1 MIQGPTGPIGPPG
14 QDGRDGRDGA
24 NAPPVTLPQP
34 VQPAPIVQILNAMA
48 LENSFDR
55 VGQNIADVLTEQK
68 VANHRLR
75 ERLEANN
82 ETLQDQTDAMTAL
95 ADIPRKQSYNH
106 MFAAIP
112 IFDGSQPEL
121 FNDRMESI
129 ETLCALSGR
138 DPRTEVMGRSGP
150 IVQKILKSIPSNQ
163 KWSLQRE
170 ELRRCVSDIPTKA
183 HAAQKMQEM
192 IQEPKENL
200 RAFIHRFSNM
210 HYYATGK
217 VPEGEHDMSHMMRFL
232 SAIKNS
238 KIARR
243 ITEQRIPDTMTL
255 QDIFMKALDL
265 EAGLQM
271 AESVAQ
277 RRDTQVMEMT
287 GDSQHHDDVNE
298 VGPRNR
304 SRSQSPSDVSCWEC
318 GQRGHYQRDCPLKAG
333 GIGIPTTVSEGVVGQ
348 MQHVFIAN
356 SDITNKMMGELYK
369 QFAAAEFKGQVY
381 KRGYRKAKASM
392 AQASTNAASTV
403 TNPMQTVPLQ
413 VQMTVPS
420 QAIQHQQT
428 IPQQKIISQQQAI
441 PQQQTIPQT
450 MVIPTSQITSQM
462 IPPSLNPVV
471 QLTRVKQDP
480 DPVSS
485 SPYAIVTRAIKI
497 PRGIT
502 DAKTYL
508 TSASSPTATTKTT
521 PSTTNTIQTP
531 RSSIQSKDTKT
542 YKKNFTPAGGKNKQ
556 YKKTNGC
563 APLTT
568 IQEVDTDVETE
579 SQIDLDVSET
589 EAEDICSIMND
600 ITDEENIPTDSETEM

>member
-24 NAPPVTLPQP
+24 NAPPVTIPQP
-34 VQPAPIVQILNAMA
+34 VQPAPVVQNLNATA

-55 VGQNIADVLTEQK
+55 VGQSIANVLTEQK

-75 ERLEANN
+75 EQLEANN
-82 ETLQDQTDAMTAL
+82 ETLQDQTDAMAAL
-95 ADIPRKQSYNH
+95 ADKAQKQSYNH

-121 FNDRMESI
+121 FNDWMESI

-150 IVQKILKSIPSNQ
+150 VVQKILKSIPSNQ
-163 KWSLQRE
+163 KWSLQRA

-183 HAAQKMQEM
+183 HVAQKMQEM

-271 AESVAQ
+271 AESVTQ
-277 RRDTQVMEMT
+277 RRDTQVM
-287 GDSQHHDDVNE
+287 
-298 VGPRNR
+298 
-304 SRSQSPSDVSCWEC
+304 
-318 GQRGHYQRDCPLKAG
+318 
-333 GIGIPTTVSEGVVGQ
+333 GVVGQ
-348 MQHVFIAN
+348 MQHVFTAN

-369 QFAAAEFKGQVY
+369 QLAAAEFKGQVY

-392 AQASTNAASTV
+392 AQASTNTASTV
-403 TNPMQTVPLQ
+403 TNPIQTAPTQ
-413 VQMTVPS
+413 VQMTVPT
-420 QAIQHQQT
+420 QAI
-428 IPQQKIISQQQAI
+428 QQQAI

-485 SPYAIVTRAIKI
+485 SPHTIVTRAIKI

-508 TSASSPTATTKTT
+508 ASASSSTSTTKTT

-531 RSSIQSKDTKT
+531 RSSTQSKDIKT
-542 YKKNFTPAGGKNKQ
+542 YKRNFTPAGGKNKQ

-563 APLTT
+563 PPLTT
-568 IQEVDTDVETE
+568 IQEVDAEVETE
-579 SQIDLDVSET
+579 SQIDLDISET

>member
-1 MIQGPTGPIGPPG
+1 
-14 QDGRDGRDGA
+14 
-24 NAPPVTLPQP
+24 
-34 VQPAPIVQILNAMA
+34 
-48 LENSFDR
+48 
-55 VGQNIADVLTEQK
+55 
-68 VANHRLR
+68 
-75 ERLEANN
+75 
-82 ETLQDQTDAMTAL
+82 
-95 ADIPRKQSYNH
+95 

-121 FNDRMESI
+121 FNDWMESI

-150 IVQKILKSIPSNQ
+150 VVQKILKSIPSNQ

-232 SAIKNS
+232 SVIKNS
-238 KIARR
+238 KITRR

-277 RRDTQVMEMT
+277 RRDTQVMEMR

-298 VGPRNR
+298 VGPRSR
-304 SRSQSPSDVSCWEC
+304 SRSPSDVSCWGC
-318 GQRGHYQRDCPLKAG
+318 GQRGHYQRDYPLKAG
-333 GIGIPTTVSEGVVGQ
+333 GTGIPTTVPEGVVGQ
-348 MQHVFIAN
+348 MQHVFTAN

-369 QFAAAEFKGQVY
+369 QLAAAEFKGQVY

-392 AQASTNAASTV
+392 AQASTNASSTV
-403 TNPMQTVPLQ
+403 TNPIQTAPIQ
-413 VQMTVPS
+413 VQMTVPT
-420 QAIQHQQT
+420 QAIQQQT
-428 IPQQKIISQQQAI
+428 IPQQQIISQQQTIPQQQIISQQQAI

-450 MVIPTSQITSQM
+450 MVIPTSRITSQM

-485 SPYAIVTRAIKI
+485 SPYTIVTRAIKI

-508 TSASSPTATTKTT
+508 ALAFSSIATTKTT

-531 RSSIQSKDTKT
+531 RSSTQSKDTKA
-542 YKKNFTPAGGKNKQ
+542 YKKNFTPTGGKNKQ
-556 YKKTNGC
+556 YKRTNGRP
-563 APLTT
+563 PLTT
-568 IQEVDTDVETE
+568 IQEVDAEVETE